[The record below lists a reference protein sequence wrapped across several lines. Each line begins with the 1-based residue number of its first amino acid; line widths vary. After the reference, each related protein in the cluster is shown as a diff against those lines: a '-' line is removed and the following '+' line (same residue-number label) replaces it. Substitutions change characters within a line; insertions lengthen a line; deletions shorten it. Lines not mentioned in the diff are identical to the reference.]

1 MYPYDE
7 TNNMDLNPY
16 ASLNDREDILSP
28 DIFTTPLG
36 GVIKNNI
43 HKTPST
49 IKLTGKLS
57 NVKSNVP
64 PV

>member
-1 MYPYDE
+1 
-7 TNNMDLNPY
+7 MDLNPY
-16 ASLNDREDILSP
+16 ASLNDREDILPP

-57 NVKSNVP
+57 NLKSNVP